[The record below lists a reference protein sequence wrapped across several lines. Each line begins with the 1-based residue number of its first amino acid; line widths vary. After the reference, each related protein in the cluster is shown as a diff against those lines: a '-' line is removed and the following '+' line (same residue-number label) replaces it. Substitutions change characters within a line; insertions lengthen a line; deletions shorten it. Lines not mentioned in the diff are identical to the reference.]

1 VRVRKQTLLESLPPE
16 WPDDLLPEIQATIK
30 ESGTKIV
37 VLDDDPT
44 GTQTVHGVPVLT
56 EWSPEALRTIMA
68 ESGAVFYISI
78 NTRSMDLPQA
88 QAINQEIAAKLKAAS
103 DAVGKDF
110 VVVSRSDST
119 LRGHYPGEVEALA
132 KGLGQTFDGTLIIP
146 FFLEGGRLT
155 VDDTHYVT
163 EGDWLVPTAETE
175 YARDTTF
182 GYRNSDLRA
191 WVSEKHV
198 GKIRYQDVA
207 SISITDLRIGGPD
220 AVAASLGKV
229 RDAQVC
235 VVNGATYR
243 DMEVFVA
250 GLLKAEATGQRFVYR
265 TAASFIR
272 VRGGIAPRSLLTSAD
287 LAVSEGRRG
296 GLIII
301 GSYVKKS
308 TLQLQAAKAL
318 PGMTSMEVSVEKL
331 LDAGSQGDEIK
342 RVTNQ
347 INKSLASGQDA
358 MVYTSRRLVASDDRA
373 SSLQI
378 GQKISA
384 SLAQIVRETDG
395 EPAWMI
401 AKGGITASDIATQ
414 GLGVRR
420 VDALG
425 QAIPGV
431 PIWRTGKESRWPG
444 LIYVVFP
451 GNVGGPNALAEM
463 TRILRGR

>member
-1 VRVRKQTLLESLPPE
+1 LESLPPE
-16 WPDDLLPEIQATIK
+16 WPDNLLPEIQTTIK

-56 EWSPEALRTIMA
+56 EWSPESLRTILA
-68 ESGAVFYISI
+68 ESGAVFYVSI

-88 QAINQEIAAKLKAAS
+88 QAVNREVAANLKTAS
-103 DAVGKDF
+103 DAAGRDF

-119 LRGHYPGEVEALA
+119 LRGHYPGEVQALVD
-132 KGLGQTFDGTLIIP
+132 GLGQAFDGTLIIP

-155 VDDTHYVT
+155 IDDTHYVT

-175 YARDTTF
+175 YARDATF

-191 WVSEKHV
+191 WVSEKHA
-198 GKIRYQDVA
+198 GRISSQDVA
-207 SISITDLRIGGPD
+207 SVSLSDLRVGGPD
-220 AVAASLGKV
+220 AVAAGLDRV
-229 RDAQVC
+229 RDGRIC
-235 VVNGATYR
+235 VVNGVTYR

-272 VRGGIAPRSLLTSAD
+272 VRGGIVPRNLLTSAD
-287 LAVSEGRRG
+287 LALPDGARG
-296 GLIII
+296 GLIVV
-301 GSYVKKS
+301 GSHVEKS
-308 TLQLQAAKAL
+308 TRQLQVAKAL
-318 PGMTSMEVSVEKL
+318 PGMSSLEVSVEKL
-331 LDAGSQGDEIK
+331 LDPGSRGDEIR
-342 RVTNQ
+342 RVTNRV
-347 INKSLASGQDA
+347 NESLAAGQSTTI
-358 MVYTSRRLVASDDRA
+358 YTSRRLVASDDQA

-378 GQKISA
+378 GRSVSA
-384 SLAQIVRETDG
+384 GLVEIVRDVRE

-401 AKGGITASDIATQ
+401 VKGGVTASDVATQ
-414 GLGVRR
+414 GLGMRR

-425 QAIPGV
+425 QAVPGV
-431 PIWRTGKESRWPG
+431 PIWRTGRESRWPG

-451 GNVGGPNALAEM
+451 GNVGGPGALAEM